1 MFLRSFIAFLAVI
14 SAAFTSISAQGFT
27 ESFEDYNAGDYVVV
41 SSEHFDTWVAGGGG
55 TIGDALITDAMATE
69 GVNSLE
75 IEQTNALG
83 GDTDV
88 LLLIG
93 EIEGNWGVNFDMQ
106 MVGGAGGYFNLQG
119 TADAGS
125 ATESWQLNFATDG
138 SGNAAIDGP
147 WGTAST
153 TLAADAW
160 HNIDLV
166 VDLDQGL
173 MQMSIDDEVLFQTVY
188 AGILGS
194 VNFFAYTGG
203 TGMGHYYVDNIT
215 VAPSSVVLQSVI
227 EANLNFS
234 FGPNP
239 TASELRIET
248 GVYGAEMTLYAL
260 TGQALRTQRLD
271 SPVQQVTLDLPEGV
285 YLLEVA
291 FNGHR
296 EMRKV
301 VVSR

>member
-1 MFLRSFIAFLAVI
+1 
-14 SAAFTSISAQGFT
+14 
-27 ESFEDYNAGDYVVV
+27 
-41 SSEHFDTWVAGGGG
+41 
-55 TIGDALITDAMATE
+55 
-69 GVNSLE
+69 
-75 IEQTNALG
+75 
-83 GDTDV
+83 
-88 LLLIG
+88 
-93 EIEGNWGVNFDMQ
+93 
-106 MVGGAGGYFNLQG
+106 
-119 TADAGS
+119 
-125 ATESWQLNFATDG
+125 
-138 SGNAAIDGP
+138 
-147 WGTAST
+147 
-153 TLAADAW
+153 
-160 HNIDLV
+160 
-166 VDLDQGL
+166 
-173 MQMSIDDEVLFQTVY
+173 VLFQTVY
-188 AGILGS
+188 SGILGS

-227 EANLNFS
+227 ETKLNFS

-248 GVYGAEMTLYAL
+248 GVYGAEMTVYAL

-271 SPVQQVTLDLPEGV
+271 SPVQQVSLDLPEGV